1 MKDLLRLANLLCAS
15 TGRRSSRRRRGLWR
29 LLRRLTAASLVLAC
43 VSFDREVFGQD
54 KATGEYQIKAA
65 FLFHFAQ
72 FVEWPPEAFK
82 NAAAPL
88 TYCTVGEDP
97 FNGALEGALS
107 GKNIGTHPIRVEH
120 VKQGQE
126 LRSCQILFI
135 GIAEKK
141 RLAATLES
149 VKSRPVLTVGDSE
162 HFAQQGG
169 IIGFCEEENK
179 IRFEINLG
187 AATSVKL
194 RISAKLLSLAKTV
207 LGHSEGAA

>member
-1 MKDLLRLANLLCAS
+1 MTARSASAQANP
-15 TGRRSSRRRRGLWR
+15 SS
-29 LLRRLTAASLVLAC
+29 
-43 VSFDREVFGQD
+43 
-54 KATGEYQIKAA
+54 EYAVKAA

-72 FVEWPPEAFK
+72 FVEWPPDAFK

-97 FNGALEGALS
+97 LNGALESVLS

-120 VKQGQE
+120 VKQAQE
-126 LRSCQILFI
+126 LQSCQILFI

-149 VKSRPVLTVGDSE
+149 VKSSPVLTVGDSE
-162 HFAQQGG
+162 HFIQQGG
-169 IIGFCEEENK
+169 IIGFCQEENK

-187 AATSVKL
+187 AAGSARLK
-194 RISAKLLSLAKTV
+194 ISARLLSLAKTV
-207 LGHSEGAA
+207 LGHSEGTA

>member
-1 MKDLLRLANLLCAS
+1 MCLLA
-15 TGRRSSRRRRGLWR
+15 
-29 LLRRLTAASLVLAC
+29 RLTAASLVLAC
-43 VSFDREVFGQD
+43 FPLEREVFGQN
-54 KATGEYQIKAA
+54 KATGEYQVKAA

-72 FVEWPPEAFK
+72 FVEWPPDAFK

-97 FNGALEGALS
+97 LNGALESVLS

-120 VKQGQE
+120 VKQAQE
-126 LRSCQILFI
+126 LQSCQILFI

-149 VKSRPVLTVGDSE
+149 VKSSPVLTVGDSE
-162 HFAQQGG
+162 HFIQQGG
-169 IIGFCEEENK
+169 IIGFCQEENK

-187 AATSVKL
+187 AAGSARLK
-194 RISAKLLSLAKTV
+194 ISARLLSLAKTV
-207 LGHSEGAA
+207 LGHSEGTA

>member
-1 MKDLLRLANLLCAS
+1 MKTRTSGTRPGGEHAGRRRFGILILATCAS
-15 TGRRSSRRRRGLWR
+15 LSTARS
-29 LLRRLTAASLVLAC
+29 ASAQANP
-43 VSFDREVFGQD
+43 SS
-54 KATGEYQIKAA
+54 EYAVKAA

-72 FVEWPPEAFK
+72 FVEWPPDAFK

-97 FNGALEGALS
+97 LNGALESVLS

-120 VKQGQE
+120 VKQAQE
-126 LRSCQILFI
+126 LQGCQILFI

-149 VKSRPVLTVGDSE
+149 VKRSPVLTVGDSE
-162 HFAQQGG
+162 HFVEQGG
-169 IIGFCEEENK
+169 IIGFCQEENK

-187 AATSVKL
+187 AAGSARLK
-194 RISAKLLSLAKTV
+194 ISARLLSLAKTV
-207 LGHSEGAA
+207 LGHSEGTA

>member
-1 MKDLLRLANLLCAS
+1 LIAWSASAQANP
-15 TGRRSSRRRRGLWR
+15 SS
-29 LLRRLTAASLVLAC
+29 
-43 VSFDREVFGQD
+43 
-54 KATGEYQIKAA
+54 EYAVKAA

-120 VKQGQE
+120 VKQAQE
-126 LRSCQILFI
+126 LQSCQILFI

-141 RLAATLES
+141 HLAATLES
-149 VKSRPVLTVGDSE
+149 VKSNPVLTVGDSE
-162 HFAQQGG
+162 HFAQLGG
-169 IIGFCEEENK
+169 MIGFCQEENK

-187 AATSVKL
+187 AAASARL